1 MSKNTKIVII
11 VVVAILVIGVLI
23 YLYIRSKK
31 VVAARGGDGS
41 PPTPPVYNTPPAQR
55 TVGNPATCSWLNGTY
70 PKLKTNE
77 FNDIDGGAHNP
88 QAQVDWKANNCD
100 LMYH

>member
-1 MSKNTKIVII
+1 MSKNTKIVI
-11 VVVAILVIGVLI
+11 VVSVAVLIIGVLI
-23 YLYIRSKK
+23 YLYIRSINKARLGKK
-31 VVAARGGDGS
+31 DDAPA
-41 PPTPPVYNTPPAQR
+41 PTPTPTPPAQR

>member
-1 MSKNTKIVII
+1 MSKNTKIVIVI
-11 VVVAILVIGVLI
+11 SVAVLIIGVLI
-23 YLYIRSKK
+23 YLYIRSINKARLGKK
-31 VVAARGGDGS
+31 DDAPA
-41 PPTPPVYNTPPAQR
+41 PTPTPTPPAQR